1 MAFLDQSYSSKNFR
15 ILYDLL
21 NRKGKISIAQVS
33 PEYERIVAE
42 IKEVNKSIKELNK
55 KKRALWTA
63 DDKDIM
69 NQKKE
74 KLSQLI
80 EKKDDELTNRLNDF
94 ADEVNNHSFQ
104 FSISKHVHGN
114 HEEFTVDTSIL
125 SSLFALN
132 QIMYNLKNTFK
143 VEMSNRHSIMTSLK
157 HLLNTKMPMYL
168 IRTDVEGF
176 FEHIPQDK
184 LWEKLYNNN
193 LLTYK
198 TKSLIKQILN
208 TYESLKDASVTPL
221 LGVPRGICIS
231 SFLSEIY
238 MQDLDRNIK
247 SRKEVIFYARYVDD
261 IFLITTSIY
270 PYEKIEDYYCDL
282 VKMFLEYGLSLKSTD
297 DVSKCQLI
305 DVTKINNS
313 CPTIVYY
320 LGYNLKLQYDKGLI
334 TKYDLSDK
342 KIVKLKQRIDN
353 AFRHF
358 ENLCK
363 KNIKQARRDL
373 LDALKLITSNIK
385 LYNTKSG
392 VKVGL
397 YYNNDLLDVFDGLN
411 DVETHLKS
419 KSINILSTRKP
430 IFKTSI
436 EETNFKNK
444 LKRKIDCISFQK
456 SWKEKR
462 FYSFTIDRI
471 IEILEWL

>member
-1 MAFLDQSYSSKNFR
+1 M
-15 ILYDLL
+15 
-21 NRKGKISIAQVS
+21 
-33 PEYERIVAE
+33 
-42 IKEVNKSIKELNK
+42 
-55 KKRALWTA
+55 
-63 DDKDIM
+63 
-69 NQKKE
+69 
-74 KLSQLI
+74 
-80 EKKDDELTNRLNDF
+80 
-94 ADEVNNHSFQ
+94 
-104 FSISKHVHGN
+104 
-114 HEEFTVDTSIL
+114 
-125 SSLFALN
+125 
-132 QIMYNLKNTFK
+132 
-143 VEMSNRHSIMTSLK
+143 
-157 HLLNTKMPMYL
+157 
-168 IRTDVEGF
+168 
-176 FEHIPQDK
+176 
-184 LWEKLYNNN
+184 
-193 LLTYK
+193 
-198 TKSLIKQILN
+198 
-208 TYESLKDASVTPL
+208 
-221 LGVPRGICIS
+221 
-231 SFLSEIY
+231 
-238 MQDLDRNIK
+238 
-247 SRKEVIFYARYVDD
+247 
-261 IFLITTSIY
+261 
-270 PYEKIEDYYCDL
+270 
-282 VKMFLEYGLSLKSTD
+282 
-297 DVSKCQLI
+297 
-305 DVTKINNS
+305 
-313 CPTIVYY
+313 
-320 LGYNLKLQYDKGLI
+320 KLQYDKGLI

-456 SWKEKR
+456 NWKEKR